1 MTRQSDPID
10 EAMSGLRIAGSVLV
24 RRTHLRP
31 WAIAVPTERDLQ
43 RVLQLPADTR
53 VLPFHLARH
62 GEFFIDDGSK
72 RPLRVREG
80 EAILCL
86 HGNPYRLFNGRAA
99 RALRLEQAISGK
111 ATRAEPATRS
121 DATGLMCGV
130 ITLHAAPLNPLLAAL
145 PSLLHFPANDT
156 AEHPVLA
163 GITQLL
169 MLELQQERWAPFT
182 TSRLMEAF
190 FAESIR
196 HYHRTQGGEA
206 TGWFAGLTDSRIAR
220 SIQLVHA
227 RPDHPW
233 TVTSLAGRIGLSPSR
248 FAARFRQRCGESV
261 MAYVARVRLDAACR
275 MLRDSDLS
283 LSRVAERVG
292 YDSLPGFSRAFR
304 RRLGQSPLKWRAS
317 RGPLRS

>member
-1 MTRQSDPID
+1 MARQSDPID
-10 EAMSGLRIAGSVLV
+10 EAMTGLRIAGSVLV

-31 WAIAVPTERDLQ
+31 WAIAVPTERELQ
-43 RVLQLPADTR
+43 RVLKLPADTR

-62 GEFFIDDGSK
+62 GEFLVDDGSA

-86 HGNPYRLFNGRAA
+86 HGRPYRLFNGRAA
-99 RALRLEQAISGK
+99 RTLRLEQAISAK
-111 ATRAEPATRS
+111 ASRSEPEPGG

-130 ITLHAAPLNPLLAAL
+130 ITLHAAPLNPLLGAL
-145 PSLLHFPANDT
+145 PPLLHIPANDT
-156 AEHPVLA
+156 ACCPVLA

-169 MLELQQERWAPFT
+169 TLELQQERWAPFT

-196 HYHRTQGGEA
+196 HYHRTKGAEA

-227 RPDHPW
+227 RPGHPW

-248 FAARFRQRCGESV
+248 FAARFRERCGESV
-261 MAYVARVRLDAACR
+261 MAYVARVRLDAACQI
-275 MLRDSDLS
+275 LRDSDLS
-283 LSRVAERVG
+283 LSRIAEQVG

-304 RRLGQSPLKWRAS
+304 KQLGKSPLKWRAA
-317 RGPLRS
+317 LHA